1 MSCITNSKTV
11 NQAILPNKSQRELVP
26 ACMKRHTYEQWF
38 CIIIEHI
45 LSKTINPKVVE
56 ILKTKSLVPTFDPSM
71 KTLMRIVKFMKENP
85 SEGKTQL
92 ALDTKLNY
100 ARLAK
105 HIVWMEKKGLVE
117 SVIEDNKINIS
128 LTSTGIDFAKI
139 ISKIS

>member
-1 MSCITNSKTV
+1 M
-11 NQAILPNKSQRELVP
+11 
-26 ACMKRHTYEQWF
+26 
-38 CIIIEHI
+38 
-45 LSKTINPKVVE
+45 SKTINPKVVE